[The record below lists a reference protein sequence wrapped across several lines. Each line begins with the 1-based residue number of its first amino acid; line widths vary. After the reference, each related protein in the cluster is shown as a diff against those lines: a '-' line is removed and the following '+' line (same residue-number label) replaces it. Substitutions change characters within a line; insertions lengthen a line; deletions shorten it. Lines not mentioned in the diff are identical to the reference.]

1 MSPKDDKAISVKP
14 PTQALEDHVARHD
27 MPGHGINPCD
37 RVSSRRETRTSV
49 QGKMAAVRKKK
60 KKKKVD
66 CEWHVQESWCSIT
79 YSDTIVAHA

>member
-14 PTQALEDHVARHD
+14 PTEALEDHAARHD

-60 KKKKVD
+60 KEK
-66 CEWHVQESWCSIT
+66 S
-79 YSDTIVAHA
+79 

>member
-1 MSPKDDKAISVKP
+1 MRSCQLKEGD
-14 PTQALEDHVARHD
+14 EDQRLRED
-27 MPGHGINPCD
+27 G
-37 RVSSRRETRTSV
+37 SS
-49 QGKMAAVRKKK
+49 KKKK